1 MVLTQCN
8 VNHNGNLLVFMHL
21 CGCGVHERKTERGCC
36 RTIVKQIMSVNTVTF
51 NL

>member
-21 CGCGVHERKTERGCC
+21 CGCGVHERKRKED
-36 RTIVKQIMSVNTVTF
+36 VAEQ
-51 NL
+51 